1 MSKNMSGQIRVSP
14 ETLQSRAREYGKAA
28 NDIRVILSNLQRLQD
43 TLRSEWE
50 GAAFQG
56 FDQQFSELKPKVENF
71 ADLMQQ
77 INTQLDKTAQA
88 MQQNDQDLSRNF
100 GLQ

>member
-1 MSKNMSGQIRVSP
+1 MSGQIRVSP

-28 NDIRVILSNLQRLQD
+28 NDIRDILSNLQRLQD

-56 FDQQFSELKPKVENF
+56 FDQQFLELKPKVENF

>member
-1 MSKNMSGQIRVSP
+1 MSGQIRVSP
-14 ETLQSRAREYGKAA
+14 ETLQSRSREYGKAA

-56 FDQQFSELKPKVENF
+56 FDQQFLELKPKVENF